1 MKSIELTQTQI
12 KAYENGSTI
21 FLFPIDTKLKMS
33 EIGLIKDLIQFS
45 PVQKCDKNIFVQ
57 EEFTT
62 DSDEEYGI
70 NDELV
75 YYSDTEDYWFG
86 THEDNPQKYRNQWLP
101 ASKMTKDQSRYSFS
115 ECIDAKAIR
124 VKNITIE

>member
-1 MKSIELTQTQI
+1 MFKGIELTQSQI

-45 PVQKCDKNIFVQ
+45 PVQKGDKDMFVQ

-75 YYSDTEDYWFG
+75 LYCNTTCYILYS
-86 THEDNPQKYRNQWLP
+86 
-101 ASKMTKDQSRYSFS
+101 SFHQNNHIAVS
-115 ECIDAKAIR
+115 CFLVI
-124 VKNITIE
+124 V